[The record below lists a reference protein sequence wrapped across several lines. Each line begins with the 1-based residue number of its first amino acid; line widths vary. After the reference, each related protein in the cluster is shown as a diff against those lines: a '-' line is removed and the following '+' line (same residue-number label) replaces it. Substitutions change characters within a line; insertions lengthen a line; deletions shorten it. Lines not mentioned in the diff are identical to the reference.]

1 MYVNYVNNLV
11 MNVSQV
17 IIAQNALMDGICYKD
32 IVTKTIVLFITLK
45 RLLIIKLHNVYNVTI
60 LAGSANA
67 MLIIALPVSTITI

>member
-17 IIAQNALMDGICYKD
+17 IIAPNALMDGICYKD

-45 RLLIIKLHNVYNVTI
+45 PLLVIKLHNVYNVMLI
-60 LAGSANA
+60 AGSVTA
-67 MLIIALPVSTITI
+67 MLIIAPLVSTITI